1 MSKSTFVRKNT
12 RLSIDIQLITD
23 TIIFVINIREKKVK
37 KIGPIQLGL
46 SFAGCFLGAGYVSGQ
61 ELWQFF
67 GSFGAKGFLGL
78 ALTMLL
84 LYAVGVVMIRLN
96 QETGLS
102 EVDKLIVRRDISAVR
117 IAVCALELV
126 FLFGVSTIMAA
137 GVGALLNQLFGIP
150 TWIGCALFTILV
162 AVVSLAGFEG
172 MVKAFSVSVPILVGA
187 TFLFGVAA
195 LVQGGMPEIPR
206 GSEGSNPLMGS
217 WFIAAI
223 SFACYNVFGSIAMVA
238 PLGEFVKDK
247 KCVFGGIGIGA
258 AMLIV
263 IALSVL
269 ISVCAEEA
277 VIDAELPMLALASAK
292 APYLGYVYGML
303 LLLAMFGTSLSSLV
317 AFTNMLCLKSE
328 KINSNKLWLVVIYA
342 LGMFFGSLFGFG
354 ELISIIYPLFGYC
367 SSVFIVLMVVHYIKV
382 RKTKKAEIK

>member
-1 MSKSTFVRKNT
+1 MS
-12 RLSIDIQLITD
+12 LDIQLITD
-23 TIIFVINIREKKVK
+23 KIEFIINIREKSVK
-37 KIGPIQLGL
+37 KIGPLQLGL

-67 GSFGAKGFLGL
+67 GSFGAKGFWGL

-137 GVGALLNQLFGIP
+137 GVGALMNQLFGIP
-150 TWIGCALFTILV
+150 TWIGCALFTVLV
-162 AVVSLAGFEG
+162 AVISLAGLQG
-172 MVKAFSVSVPILVGA
+172 MVKAFSVSVPILVGV
-187 TFLFGVAA
+187 TFLFGVTA
-195 LVQGGMPEIPR
+195 LVQNGMPEIPR
-206 GSEGSNPLMGS
+206 GLSGSNPLMGS

-238 PLGEFVKDK
+238 PLGEFTKEK
-247 KCVFGGIGIGA
+247 KTAFGGIAVGTL
-258 AMLIV
+258 MLVI

-292 APYLGYVYGML
+292 APYLGIVYGIL

-328 KINSNKLWLVVIYA
+328 RINSNKLWLVVVYA

-354 ELISIIYPLFGYC
+354 ELISVIYPLFGYC
-367 SSVFIVLMVVHYIKV
+367 SSVFIVLMVIHFIKV
-382 RKTKKAEIK
+382 KKTKKAEIS